1 MYKRDIEGK
10 KTRPEL
16 LNNWNNDIHRIK
28 FYTGNSVKVLKK
40 INLDR
45 VNFAFLDGSH
55 NKTKVEIE
63 FNWVK
68 ERQLKNDII
77 VFDDYDPHNFKGIY
91 EFINNLE
98 KENNYKITKIFF
110 RNE

>member
-1 MYKRDIEGK
+1 M
-10 KTRPEL
+10 
-16 LNNWNNDIHRIK
+16 RICF
-28 FYTGNSVKVLKK
+28 FY
-40 INLDR
+40 
-45 VNFAFLDGSH
+45 GSH

-98 KENNYKITKIFF
+98 KENNYKITKIFSEMNRGYAIAKKIIKKKLF
-110 RNE
+110 VFSFGISLKTWHKQKY